1 MPTLNYGDIRCDEKA
16 GLKTGGCTLPSS
28 VLANILRGQCACG
41 SNPLAG
47 VRRMVEI
54 LFLSHSLI
62 LMAIVRVVPLIA
74 PKGWWPAM
82 FDFVGHPSEA
92 T

>member
-47 VRRMVEI
+47 V
-54 LFLSHSLI
+54 
-62 LMAIVRVVPLIA
+62 AADVRNPVPLA
-74 PKGWWPAM
+74 FFDPDGYRTSRPSDCTKGLVAGNVR
-82 FDFVGHPSEA
+82 FCRPSK
-92 T
+92 